1 MVVQADRSEWA
12 NLRAEAEQND
22 QQWLKNQLEQRNL
35 TTLRQ
40 FSVSASLGLGRNPSK
55 EVCIAALVEHQFPLA
70 SRYGKEL
77 HMLGGKLK
85 ADCVALLLQMF
96 DIPFCVSPFVVYI
109 IVCVAW
115 CDPGTSIGVG
125 EASCFCSST
134 RSGVVERDT

>member
-55 EVCIAALVEHQFPLA
+55 EVCIDA
-70 SRYGKEL
+70 
-77 HMLGGKLK
+77 
-85 ADCVALLLQMF
+85 
-96 DIPFCVSPFVVYI
+96 
-109 IVCVAW
+109 
-115 CDPGTSIGVG
+115 
-125 EASCFCSST
+125 
-134 RSGVVERDT
+134 

>member
-1 MVVQADRSEWA
+1 MVEKPAG
-12 NLRAEAEQND
+12 AEEPDDIAAIQCFC
-22 QQWLKNQLEQRNL
+22 
-35 TTLRQ
+35 Q
-40 FSVSASLGLGRNPSK
+40 FGFRKKSK

-109 IVCVAW
+109 FVCVAW